1 MRLEIHLSPQFKEA
15 IMALSKDFQNLLDTL
30 TQMVGQERA
39 AQALAIQQ
47 AVEAQAE
54 KDQAAIASA
63 AAAQAAAEAERDSD
77 VAEITA
83 ERDALQAKL
92 DELFPP
98 APPSPPPPP
107 PPPVDGSGDGGAP
120 AGDGS
125 GGDGSVD
132 NSGQT
137 A

>member
-1 MRLEIHLSPQFKEA
+1 MRLEIHLSPQLKEA
-15 IMALSKDFQNLLDTL
+15 MMALSKDFQNLLDSL

-39 AQALAIQQ
+39 GQALAIQQ

-54 KDQAAIASA
+54 ADQGKIAAA
-63 AAAQAAAEAERDSD
+63 AAAQAQAEADRDAD

-98 APPSPPPPP
+98 APPPPPPP
-107 PPPVDGSGDGGAP
+107 PADGGDTPVPP
-120 AGDGS
+120 ADGGDTPTPV
-125 GGDGSVD
+125 DGSVD
-132 NSGQT
+132 NGGET

>member
-63 AAAQAAAEAERDSD
+63 AAAQAAAEAERDTD

-98 APPSPPPPP
+98 APPSPP
-107 PPPVDGSGDGGAP
+107 VDGSGDGGAP

-132 NSGQT
+132 NGGQT